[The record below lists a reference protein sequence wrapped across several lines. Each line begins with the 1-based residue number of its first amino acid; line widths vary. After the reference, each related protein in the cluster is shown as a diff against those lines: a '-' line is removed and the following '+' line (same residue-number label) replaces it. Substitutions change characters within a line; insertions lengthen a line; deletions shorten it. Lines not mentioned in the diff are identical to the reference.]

1 MIAATIGGVLV
12 FSAKSYHRGSTESE
26 VQQEAQ
32 FAANRISGIIQ
43 NATEV
48 EYDSSKLTMKQGN
61 LVHEVLLVDTD
72 LKYKEIEKD
81 DSGAVVSEGSLQTLA
96 GNIKEFSADVS
107 EFDKARTV
115 ILDMTVA
122 KNDKEYPV
130 RYTMNARNEEITVST
145 SALPP
150 TASIHVDDNNLI
162 LVPGESYTVGVNVRG
177 TDRPFE
183 ASGSAGI
190 SVSKTAS
197 SFTVTVDNDNRNSN
211 AMVTLSV
218 KDEAGT
224 ELCSKMVNVDIRSVS
239 SVRLQKSQDTAN
251 KEYTFYADVDCLN
264 PDKIVGGSNESNY
277 KNPFMVE
284 WTGKLFV
291 CSSTPGNFDTEIGSF
306 SILDEDDGTGK
317 NKLFC
322 SNADVAKYILSLIHI

>member
-1 MIAATIGGVLV
+1 MKALAKKVKGRMPLGAYGAGNKGLTLVEVICAVAIFAVIAATIGGVLV

-122 KNDKEYPV
+122 KNDKEYRALYHEREKRGNYCV
-130 RYTMNARNEEITVST
+130 DKRT
-145 SALPP
+145 S
-150 TASIHVDDNNLI
+150 S
-162 LVPGESYTVGVNVRG
+162 
-177 TDRPFE
+177 
-183 ASGSAGI
+183 
-190 SVSKTAS
+190 
-197 SFTVTVDNDNRNSN
+197 NRVHS
-211 AMVTLSV
+211 
-218 KDEAGT
+218 
-224 ELCSKMVNVDIRSVS
+224 C
-239 SVRLQKSQDTAN
+239 
-251 KEYTFYADVDCLN
+251 
-264 PDKIVGGSNESNY
+264 
-277 KNPFMVE
+277 
-284 WTGKLFV
+284 
-291 CSSTPGNFDTEIGSF
+291 
-306 SILDEDDGTGK
+306 
-317 NKLFC
+317 
-322 SNADVAKYILSLIHI
+322 

>member
-1 MIAATIGGVLV
+1 MSLKAYGAGDKGLSLVEVICAVAIFAVIAATIGGVLV
-12 FSAKSYHRGSTESE
+12 FSARSYHKGSTESE

-48 EYDSSKLTMKQGN
+48 EYNTNKLTMKQGN
-61 LVHEVLLVDTD
+61 VVHEVSLVDTD

-81 DSGAVVSEGSLQTLA
+81 DSGAIISESSLQTLA
-96 GNIKEFSADVS
+96 GNIKDFNADVS
-107 EFDKARTV
+107 EFEKARTV

-150 TASIHVDDNNLI
+150 SASIQVDDNNLI

-177 TDRPFE
+177 TDRPFD
-183 ASGSAGI
+183 ATGGAGI

-197 SFTVTVDNDNRNSN
+197 SITVTVDRDNRNSN
-211 AMVTLSV
+211 AMINLFV
-218 KDEAGT
+218 KDVDGT
-224 ELCSKMVNVDIRSVS
+224 ELCSKMVNVDIRSVNN
-239 SVRLQKSQDTAN
+239 VRLQKKPDYRN
-251 KEYTFYADVDCLN
+251 KGVH
-264 PDKIVGGSNESNY
+264 
-277 KNPFMVE
+277 
-284 WTGKLFV
+284 
-291 CSSTPGNFDTEIGSF
+291 
-306 SILDEDDGTGK
+306 ILCGRR
-317 NKLFC
+317 
-322 SNADVAKYILSLIHI
+322 LSEFR

>member
-1 MIAATIGGVLV
+1 MI
-12 FSAKSYHRGSTESE
+12 
-26 VQQEAQ
+26 
-32 FAANRISGIIQ
+32 
-43 NATEV
+43 
-48 EYDSSKLTMKQGN
+48 
-61 LVHEVLLVDTD
+61 
-72 LKYKEIEKD
+72 
-81 DSGAVVSEGSLQTLA
+81 SGAVVSEGSLQTLA

-145 SALPP
+145 SALPQP
-150 TASIHVDDNNLI
+150 HPFMVDDNNLI
-162 LVPGESYTVGVNVRG
+162 LVPGESYTVGVSVRG

-218 KDEAGT
+218 KMKLKQT
-224 ELCSKMVNVDIRSVS
+224 CSKNVMSIAAEQCEV
-239 SVRLQKSQDTAN
+239 LQENQIQRQG
-251 KEYTFYADVDCLN
+251 TF
-264 PDKIVGGSNESNY
+264 
-277 KNPFMVE
+277 
-284 WTGKLFV
+284 
-291 CSSTPGNFDTEIGSF
+291 
-306 SILDEDDGTGK
+306 
-317 NKLFC
+317 
-322 SNADVAKYILSLIHI
+322 